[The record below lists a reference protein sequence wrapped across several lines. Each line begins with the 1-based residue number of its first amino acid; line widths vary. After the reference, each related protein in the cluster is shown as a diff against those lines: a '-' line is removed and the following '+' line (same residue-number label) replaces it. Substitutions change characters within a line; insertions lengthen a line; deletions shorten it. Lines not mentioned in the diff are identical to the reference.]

1 MDLAFLWIQNGNKL
15 PTEAQYPYTA
25 KDGTCKSVKGSVGVK
40 DYTDVKT
47 NSPAQL
53 KAALNKQPVSVAVEA
68 DKAVFQHYT
77 SGVITGS
84 ACGTSLDHGVL
95 AVGYGADYYI
105 VKNSWGAAWG
115 DKGYLKIGV
124 EAGAGVCGIQ
134 STASY
139 PTD

>member
-1 MDLAFLWIQNGNKL
+1 MG
-15 PTEAQYPYTA
+15 
-25 KDGTCKSVKGSVGVK
+25 GSVKIK
-40 DYTDVKT
+40 DYKDVKS

-53 KAALNKQPVSVAVEA
+53 KAALNKQPISVAVEA

-84 ACGTSLDHGVL
+84 ACGTKLDHGVL

-115 DKGYLKIGV
+115 DKGYLKIGI
-124 EAGAGVCGIQ
+124 ADGKGVCGIQ
-134 STASY
+134 SSPSY